1 MMVALHS
8 FMLTHPVFA
17 LWSPSLVVSHV
28 PGVGNEFSD
37 AASRSE
43 ISRLHSMAA
52 HLRVSP
58 SLIAPHP
65 VYHELLDIALDA
77 R

>member
-8 FMLTHPVFA
+8 CILTHDVFTM
-17 LWSPSLVVSHV
+17 WSPSLVVSHV

-37 AASRSE
+37 AASRDE
-43 ISRLHSMAA
+43 TPRLFSIAA

-58 SLIAPHP
+58 NLMEPHP
-65 VYHELLDIALDA
+65 VYHKLLAIALGA
-77 R
+77 L